1 MTLNVT
7 LNDLVDAVSEFAQSD
22 AEVVATVL
30 HMLRSRQVQVA
41 DEAGL
46 ASSLPLAGTNATVLP
61 SVTVL
66 H

>member
-1 MTLNVT
+1 MTLTVT
-7 LNDLVDAVSEFAQSD
+7 LNDLVDAVSEFAHSD

-30 HMLRSRQVQVA
+30 HMLRNRHVQVA

-46 ASSLPLAGTNATVLP
+46 ASSLPLAGANT
-61 SVTVL
+61 TVL

>member
-1 MTLNVT
+1 MTLTVT

-30 HMLRSRQVQVA
+30 HMLRSRHVQVA

-46 ASSLPLAGTNATVLP
+46 ASSLASAGANATVL
-61 SVTVL
+61 